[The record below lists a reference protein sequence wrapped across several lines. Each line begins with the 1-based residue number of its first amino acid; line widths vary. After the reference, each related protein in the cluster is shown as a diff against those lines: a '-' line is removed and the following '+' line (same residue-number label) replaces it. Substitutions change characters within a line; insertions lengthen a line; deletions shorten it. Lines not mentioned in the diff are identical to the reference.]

1 MLMPEPPRQLVK
13 ITVGLLMTRTVK
25 KLVKELLVVVVCC
38 LCAAFLGYYL
48 SIPLSNLLAPKM
60 PQEVTTEIDQLEE
73 YRDKTRK
80 IINKYEDSLA
90 VNRAMVSHIEQ
101 ALEQTKADYQY
112 LLDVRKTQSTDSA
125 FSDLRDSLAGYIERS
140 KLLPDEN

>member
-1 MLMPEPPRQLVK
+1 MPGPPRQLAK
-13 ITVGLLMTRTVK
+13 STGGLLTTRMVK

-48 SIPLSNLLAPKM
+48 SVYNLLAPKM
-60 PQEVTTEIDQLEE
+60 PQEVTTKIDQLEE

-90 VNRAMVSHIEQ
+90 INRAMVVQIEKS
-101 ALEQTKADYQY
+101 LMQTKAEYQF

-125 FSDLRDSLAGYIERS
+125 FHDLRDSLAVYIDRTN
-140 KLLPDEN
+140 LLPDTN

>member
-1 MLMPEPPRQLVK
+1 
-13 ITVGLLMTRTVK
+13 MTRTVK

-38 LCAAFLGYYL
+38 LLAAFLGYYL
-48 SIPLSNLLAPKM
+48 SVSNLLTPKM

-90 VNRAMVSHIEQ
+90 INRAMVLQIEQ
-101 ALEQTKADYQY
+101 ALEQTKADYQF

-125 FSDLRDSLAGYIERS
+125 FHDLRDSLAGYIERS